1 VALAHP
7 AIPEH
12 GAYFQYVG
20 GPATYSQQAWSVT
33 FVSVEP
39 TEPLS
44 HDEAE
49 AVAEPPATA
58 KAHARAMFKKER
70 YFFMCLYL

>member
-1 VALAHP
+1 VALPHRT
-7 AIPEH
+7 ISEQ

-44 HDEAE
+44 HEEAE
-49 AVAEPPATA
+49 AAAEHPAAA
-58 KAHARAMFKKER
+58 KAHARAMLKKER
-70 YFFMCLYL
+70 